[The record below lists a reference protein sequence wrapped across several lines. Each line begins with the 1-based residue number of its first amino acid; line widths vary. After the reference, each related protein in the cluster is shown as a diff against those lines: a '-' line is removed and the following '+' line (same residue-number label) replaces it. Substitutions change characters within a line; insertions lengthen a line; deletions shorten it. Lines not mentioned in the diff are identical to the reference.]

1 MRASQF
7 HIATTKETPNDAEIT
22 SHRLMLRAGL
32 VRRVGSG
39 LYSWMPVGL
48 RTVRKIEAIVRREM
62 ERAGALEL
70 FMPSVQP
77 AELWQESGRWTEY
90 GPELLRLSDRHD
102 RDYCVGPTHEEVI
115 TDIARREVRSYRQ
128 LPLNLY
134 QIQTK
139 FRDEIRPRFGVM
151 RAREFIMKDAYSFD
165 VDAAG
170 MQASF
175 DRMNAAY
182 VRIFDALGLDYR
194 AVEADGGSIG
204 GAVSREF
211 HVLADSGEDAVVYS
225 SGSDYAANMEKA
237 RAVPRGERAAP
248 TEKRAVLET
257 PGVHT
262 IAELAA
268 FAKVPET
275 RCLKTLLVKGRDAEK
290 APVVALVLRGDH
302 ELNEI
307 KAAGLPEV
315 ADPFEMADAEAIRR
329 VAGCEPGSIGPID
342 RHGKALGHTTTGTA
356 TDGEDGT
363 DAAGGRGI
371 PVIADGDA
379 ALMSDFVAGAN
390 EDGKHLTGVN
400 WGRDVEPTR
409 VDDLR
414 NVVVGDADPTG
425 ADGELRIVRGIEV
438 GHIFQ
443 LGDKYSAAMQATVL
457 DENGKPKALL
467 MGCYGIGVTR
477 VAAAA
482 IEQKSDDSGIV
493 WPAAIAPF
501 EVVVSPIHMAKSD
514 AVREA
519 AEALY
524 RDLLAAG
531 VDVLFDDRPLRP
543 GVMFADMELLGIPH
557 RFVVSDRLLADGQL
571 EYKGRQD
578 TEATLI
584 AHDAALATLGR

>member
-1 MRASQF
+1 MIRRPPRSTLFPYTTLFRSRA
-7 HIATTKETPNDAEIT
+7 P
-22 SHRLMLRAGL
+22 
-32 VRRVGSG
+32 VRQ
-39 LYSWMPVGL
+39 
-48 RTVRKIEAIVRREM
+48 RR
-62 ERAGALEL
+62 
-70 FMPSVQP
+70 
-77 AELWQESGRWTEY
+77 
-90 GPELLRLSDRHD
+90 
-102 RDYCVGPTHEEVI
+102 
-115 TDIARREVRSYRQ
+115 
-128 LPLNLY
+128 
-134 QIQTK
+134 
-139 FRDEIRPRFGVM
+139 
-151 RAREFIMKDAYSFD
+151 
-165 VDAAG
+165 
-170 MQASF
+170 
-175 DRMNAAY
+175 
-182 VRIFDALGLDYR
+182 
-194 AVEADGGSIG
+194 
-204 GAVSREF
+204 
-211 HVLADSGEDAVVYS
+211 
-225 SGSDYAANMEKA
+225 
-237 RAVPRGERAAP
+237 RAA
-248 TEKRAVLET
+248 
-257 PGVHT
+257 
-262 IAELAA
+262 
-268 FAKVPET
+268 
-275 RCLKTLLVKGRDAEK
+275 
-290 APVVALVLRGDH
+290 
-302 ELNEI
+302 
-307 KAAGLPEV
+307 
-315 ADPFEMADAEAIRR
+315 
-329 VAGCEPGSIGPID
+329 
-342 RHGKALGHTTTGTA
+342 
-356 TDGEDGT
+356 
-363 DAAGGRGI
+363 
-371 PVIADGDA
+371 
-379 ALMSDFVAGAN
+379 

-457 DENGKPKALL
+457 DENGKPTALL

-584 AHDAALATLGR
+584 AHEARPEAWPNWFMERGIDFRETQATLTVDSMYGLARATQRGAGIGLIPVPVSQQWFDSGQLRALFDNRLLGSECYWLTSARELEESSAVWSLWHWIIEVFTLSDF